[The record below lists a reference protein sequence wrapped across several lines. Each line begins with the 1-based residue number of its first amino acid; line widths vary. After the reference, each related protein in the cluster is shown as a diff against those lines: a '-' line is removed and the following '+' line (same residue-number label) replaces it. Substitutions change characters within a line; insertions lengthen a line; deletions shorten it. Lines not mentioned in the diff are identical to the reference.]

1 MINVFT
7 KLFNLVLQTG
17 IVPEEWCISNI
28 IPLHKNKGDICNP
41 DNYRGIS
48 IVSCF

>member
-17 IVPEEWCISNI
+17 IVSEELCISNI
-28 IPLHKNKGDICNP
+28 IPLYKNKGDMCSP
-41 DNYRGIS
+41 DNYRGI
-48 IVSCF
+48 